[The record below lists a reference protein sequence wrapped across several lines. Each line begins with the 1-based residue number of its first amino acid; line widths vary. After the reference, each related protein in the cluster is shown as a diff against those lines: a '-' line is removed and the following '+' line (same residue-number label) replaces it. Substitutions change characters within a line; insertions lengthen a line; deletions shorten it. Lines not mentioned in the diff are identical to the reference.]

1 MSDSNPVSIPI
12 DTAQPLRKTAPDDA
26 LVSTTIYQQMIGSL
40 MYLVTGSR
48 PDLANTIT
56 YLSQFNTQPRETHF
70 RAAKRVLRYL
80 QKTEY
85 QTLSYKLGS
94 SLYLSCYSDASYGN
108 CLDTRRSFSGYIF
121 KLGSATISWRCR
133 KQQSVAHSTFEA
145 ECMALALSTKQH
157 IWTRSA
163 LQQLLGTVVAAVLFA
178 DSRSA
183 IDLANNPKL
192 NDASKHIDMA
202 YHFTRE
208 RLEDGSLSLLHVP
221 SLENLADICTCN
233 NPTLV
238 GIIMQQV
245 TDYLLEDM

>member
-1 MSDSNPVSIPI
+1 
-12 DTAQPLRKTAPDDA
+12 
-26 LVSTTIYQQMIGSL
+26 
-40 MYLVTGSR
+40 
-48 PDLANTIT
+48 
-56 YLSQFNTQPRETHF
+56 
-70 RAAKRVLRYL
+70 
-80 QKTEY
+80 
-85 QTLSYKLGS
+85 
-94 SLYLSCYSDASYGN
+94 
-108 CLDTRRSFSGYIF
+108 
-121 KLGSATISWRCR
+121 
-133 KQQSVAHSTFEA
+133 
-145 ECMALALSTKQH
+145 MALALSTKQH